1 VIQVRDRTGI
11 SGLKGIGV
19 AALIIGLAGCA
30 DREQRMFFD
39 GNHYP
44 ASSGA
49 DQQGLRA
56 FTASVTRASQG
67 INGAQAAALHEA
79 TRYCVNTY
87 GTSTIDWANVP
98 PGTEGPAYGRSGDRV
113 SVAGRCVIW

>member
-1 VIQVRDRTGI
+1 MPVRDRTGI

-19 AALIIGLAGCA
+19 AALILGLAGCA

-39 GNHYP
+39 GNYYP
-44 ASSGA
+44 ASSSA
-49 DQQGLRA
+49 DQRDLRG

-67 INGAQAAALHEA
+67 VAGAQAAALHEA

-87 GTSTIDWANVP
+87 GTSRIDWANVT
-98 PGTEGPAYGRSGDRV
+98 PGSDGPAYGQSGDRV